1 MNSIILFGDNVMLSE
16 SCECRFVSEININ
29 KTDMKNYFQSENIFI
44 AGREAS
50 RWANDVTETIN
61 QAYKKQMEMSAQFY
75 NRIFDI
81 PVSKDSA
88 TWGENFWGLKVW
100 TDYMNM
106 AKRNL
111 DIYTDWA
118 KKTSGVAVNS
128 IDEPVFLSE
137 ELLEKYIEK
146 YEHQIREIKDFN
158 NLFIDTLAN
167 SPNKSVP
174 GQSRIISNFKK
185 STEDNLDLF
194 MNTVK
199 AVLKPGSENVLADIN
214 KQLHA
219 ITKLNYEIWAD
230 MVALIT
236 DNTSDKNNEAQKD
249 HDEKAVEELVKTA
262 KQHQAK
268 PEYHEFKSKKY
279 NSRVNRVKPRVR
291 VTHKK

>member
-1 MNSIILFGDNVMLSE
+1 
-16 SCECRFVSEININ
+16 
-29 KTDMKNYFQSENIFI
+29 MKNYFQSENIFI
-44 AGREAS
+44 AGQGTT
-50 RWANDVTETIN
+50 RWTNDVTETIN
-61 QAYKKQMEMSAQFY
+61 QAYKKQMEMSGQFY

-81 PVSKDSA
+81 PVLKDSA
-88 TWGENFWGLKVW
+88 TWTENFWGLKVW
-100 TDYMNM
+100 TDYMNT

-118 KKTSGVAVNS
+118 KKTGNRAVNL
-128 IDEPVFLSE
+128 IEEPVFLSD

-167 SPNKSVP
+167 TPNKSIP

-199 AVLKPGSENVLADIN
+199 AVLKPGNENVLTDIN
-214 KQLHA
+214 KQIHA

-236 DNTSDKNNEAQKD
+236 DKTSAISGDTQKD
-249 HDEKAVEELVKTA
+249 HDEKIVEELVKTA

-268 PEYHEFKSKKY
+268 PENHKFKSKKY
-279 NSRVNRVKPRVR
+279 NTHVNRVKPRVR